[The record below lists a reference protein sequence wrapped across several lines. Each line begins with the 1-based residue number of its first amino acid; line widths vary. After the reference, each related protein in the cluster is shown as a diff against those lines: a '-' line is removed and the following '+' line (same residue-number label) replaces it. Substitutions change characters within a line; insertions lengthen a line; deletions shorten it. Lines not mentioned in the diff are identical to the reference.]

1 MTIQEIRKIS
11 EQVIAAQKENN
22 QKLADKF
29 YEQLMTEILIAAQEG
44 RTAVTV
50 CRPSYAGLIASS
62 LAYKRIETEGY
73 KIVYSLASDMPVT
86 IKWQKI
92 VDKS

>member
-11 EQVIAAQKENN
+11 EQAIAVQKENN

-44 RTAVTV
+44 RTTITT
-50 CRPSYAGLIASS
+50 CKPFFAGVIASS

-73 KIVYSLASDMPVT
+73 KIDYSVGSGMPVT
-86 IKWQKI
+86 IEW
-92 VDKS
+92 

>member
-1 MTIQEIRKIS
+1 MTIQEIRKIG
-11 EQVIAAQKENN
+11 EQAIAVQKENN

-50 CRPSYAGLIASS
+50 RRPFYAGLIASG

-73 KIVYSLASDMPVT
+73 KIDCPVDRDMPVT
-86 IKWQKI
+86 IE
-92 VDKS
+92 

>member
-11 EQVIAAQKENN
+11 EQAIAVQKENN

-44 RTAVTV
+44 RTAITT
-50 CRPSYAGLIASS
+50 CSPFFAGVIASS

-73 KIVYSLASDMPVT
+73 KIDYLVDSGMPVT
-86 IKWQKI
+86 IEW
-92 VDKS
+92 

>member
-11 EQVIAAQKENN
+11 EQAIAVQKENN

-29 YEQLMTEILIAAQEG
+29 YEQLMIEVLIAAQEG
-44 RTAVTV
+44 RTAVTA
-50 CRPSYAGLIASS
+50 RKPSFADGIASS

-73 KIVYSLASDMPVT
+73 KIDYSGDKSMPVT
-86 IKWQKI
+86 IQW
-92 VDKS
+92 

>member
-11 EQVIAAQKENN
+11 EQAIAVQKENS

-44 RTAVTV
+44 RTAVTAR
-50 CRPSYAGLIASS
+50 RPSFAGLIASS

-73 KIVYSLASDMPVT
+73 KINCSVDSGMPVT
-86 IKWQKI
+86 IEW
-92 VDKS
+92 